1 MPGGARFATMATDH
15 DFLRDDI
22 WLRTGSTRP
31 RRDGVK
37 SPQETSGM
45 NRMSSFRRLE
55 ICRGGRPSTMRAYAP
70 WLSRTI
76 PKKVYSNPIFSV
88 SDKVID
94 QVDMVYAMTVPACVM
109 SSDAQLSSINNQ
121 GMKFFSH
128 LPATAGCSLAA
139 DVRIA
144 ESEGDESLCAREV
157 TLSEMVGCEARPA
170 FSPYSESVV
179 A

>member
-15 DFLRDDI
+15 DFSRDDI
-22 WLRTGSTRP
+22 WLWTGSARP

-37 SPQETSGM
+37 SPQEASEM
-45 NRMSSFRRLE
+45 NRMSSFRRLK
-55 ICRGGRPSTMRAYAP
+55 IGRGGRPSTMCAYAS
-70 WLSRTI
+70 WLSQTI
-76 PKKVYSNPIFSV
+76 PKKVYSDPIFSV
-88 SDKVID
+88 SDKVIN
-94 QVDMVYAMTVPACVM
+94 QIGMVCATTVSAWVL
-109 SSDAQLSSINNQ
+109 SSDSQLSSNNNQ
-121 GMKFFSH
+121 DMKFFSH
-128 LPATAGCSLAA
+128 SPATAGCTLAA

-144 ESEGDESLCAREV
+144 ESEGDESLCARDV